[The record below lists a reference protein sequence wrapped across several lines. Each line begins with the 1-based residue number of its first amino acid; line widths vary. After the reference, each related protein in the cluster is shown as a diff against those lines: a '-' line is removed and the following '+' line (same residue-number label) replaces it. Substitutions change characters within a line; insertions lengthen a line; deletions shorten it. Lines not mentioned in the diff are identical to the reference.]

1 MEKKK
6 DINIEELKKQ
16 CNEAEQN
23 FKTLNEQ
30 LNQAIREEEDR
41 KKAELALEKEKRKKK
56 VDDAIKNAKS
66 LLNAYIKDYGSYS
79 DIYELDDYGFL
90 PKSPIA
96 WWF

>member
-1 MEKKK
+1 MESV
-6 DINIEELKKQ
+6 NIEELKKQ

-41 KKAELALEKEKRKKK
+41 KKAELALEKEKRKKE
-56 VDDAIKNAKS
+56 VDDAIKNAKN
-66 LLNAYIKDYGSYS
+66 LLNAYVKDYGSYS
-79 DIYELDDYGFL
+79 DIYELDDYGLF
-90 PKSPIA
+90 KSPIS